1 MGSSLSQARI
11 ARQVSFN
18 ISIGPCAMASDR
30 STVAHMPP
38 TSPTGPVPASMPVVV
53 PCPRC
58 GGRIVVIGRTV
69 DGSLRLTAGG
79 SCTECGGA
87 VYSALDVE
95 NARR

>member
-1 MGSSLSQARI
+1 M
-11 ARQVSFN
+11 
-18 ISIGPCAMASDR
+18 
-30 STVAHMPP
+30 AHMPP
-38 TSPTGPVPASMPVVV
+38 ASTPGGMPASMPLVV

-69 DGSLRLTAGG
+69 GDTLKLTAGG
-79 SCTECGGA
+79 TCTECGGA

>member
-1 MGSSLSQARI
+1 
-11 ARQVSFN
+11 
-18 ISIGPCAMASDR
+18 
-30 STVAHMPP
+30 MPL
-38 TSPTGPVPASMPVVV
+38 VV

-69 DGSLRLTAGG
+69 DGTLKLTAGG
-79 SCTECGGA
+79 TCTECGGV

>member
-1 MGSSLSQARI
+1 
-11 ARQVSFN
+11 
-18 ISIGPCAMASDR
+18 MASCAR
-30 STVAHMPP
+30 GSRGTTVAHMPP
-38 TSPTGPVPASMPVVV
+38 APTSDGMPASMPLVV

-69 DGSLRLTAGG
+69 GGTLKLTAGG

>member
-1 MGSSLSQARI
+1 M
-11 ARQVSFN
+11 
-18 ISIGPCAMASDR
+18 
-30 STVAHMPP
+30 
-38 TSPTGPVPASMPVVV
+38 PASMPLVV

-69 DGSLRLTAGG
+69 GGTLKLTAGG